1 MTVQV
6 SSKFRSDLK
15 KVLEM
20 INSDAQNAT
29 REFIQKKKSEGIEI
43 DENMLKTNVI
53 ILLELNRYINAYVS
67 FKNKDFIPSSVKF
80 ERVDANGVPAE
91 WITPPG
97 VETDKVLFYLFGGA
111 YNMGT
116 IETRRKLPFL
126 ISESSNIR
134 AFLVGYRLAPEHPF
148 PAALDD
154 SITAYQWLL
163 STGIKAENIIIAGAS
178 AGGGLTVATLLKL
191 RELSLPLP
199 TGAVLL
205 SPWTDLALK
214 GESMKLNAEYEPGLS
229 KLNLGMTAMSYSG
242 KYRRRNPL
250 ISPLYGDLKG
260 LPPMLIHAG
269 NVETLRDDSVRLADR
284 AKTAGVDVTLEVW
297 DDMPHVFQKF
307 YGEIPESKQAI
318 EKIGQYIQTFLT

>member
-1 MTVQV
+1 MIVQV
-6 SSKFRSDLK
+6 SSKLRSDVK
-15 KVLEM
+15 KAIERS
-20 INSDAQNAT
+20 NTAAQEAIE
-29 REFIQKKKSEGIEI
+29 EFFQKKKHEGIEI
-43 DENMLKTNVI
+43 DENVLTTNI
-53 ILLELNRYINAYVS
+53 PILLELNRYIDAFVS

-97 VETDKVLFYLFGGA
+97 VKTDKVLFYLFGGA

-126 ISESSNIR
+126 ISESSSLR

-154 SITAYQWLL
+154 SIAAYQWLL

-178 AGGGLTVATLLKL
+178 AGGGLSVATLLKL

-199 TGAVLL
+199 AGAVLL
-205 SPWTDLALK
+205 SPWADLALK

-229 KLNLGMTAMSYSG
+229 KLILGMTAMSYSG

-260 LPPMLIHAG
+260 LPPMFIQAG
-269 NVETLRDDSVRLADR
+269 NVETLRDDSVRLANR
-284 AKTAGVDVTLEVW
+284 AKEAGVDVTLDVW
-297 DDMPHVFQKF
+297 NDMPHVFQKY
-307 YGEIPESKQAI
+307 YGEIPESKQSI
-318 EKIGQYIQTFLT
+318 EKIGQFIQALLI

>member
-1 MTVQV
+1 MTIQV
-6 SSKFRSDLK
+6 SSKFRLDLK
-15 KVLEM
+15 KVLE
-20 INSDAQNAT
+20 IRNSYAQEAT
-29 REFIQKKKSEGIEI
+29 KEFFQKKKNEGIEL
-43 DENMLKTNVI
+43 DENILKTNISI
-53 ILLELNRYINAYVS
+53 ILELNRYINAYVS

-80 ERVDANGVPAE
+80 EQVDANGVNAE

-97 VETDKVLFYLFGGA
+97 VETDKVLLYLFGGA

-126 ISESSNIR
+126 ISEASKIR

-154 SITAYQWLL
+154 AINAYQWLL
-163 STGIKAENIIIAGAS
+163 SSGIKPENIIISGAS
-178 AGGGLTVATLLKL
+178 AGGGLSVATLLKI
-191 RELSLPLP
+191 RGLSLPLP
-199 TGAVLL
+199 AGATLL

-229 KLNLGMTAMSYSG
+229 KLNLGMAAMSYSG
-242 KYRRRNPL
+242 KNRRRNPL

-260 LPPMLIHAG
+260 LPPMLVHAG
-269 NVETLRDDSVRLADR
+269 NVETLRDDSVRLVDR

-297 DDMPHVFQKF
+297 DDMPHVFQRY

-318 EKIGQYIQTFLT
+318 EKIGQFIQTLLI